1 MVRRSKIDVIW
12 DMLIALQRA
21 GGQMKPTRL
30 LYKANLSYN
39 KLKEYLS
46 ELEEQNFIELN
57 TIEDDRKLIEITIK
71 GHQYVSELRRV
82 RNFGKDLGLND

>member
-12 DMLIALQRA
+12 DMLTALQFA

-46 ELEEQNFIELN
+46 ELQEQEFIVMNLLD
-57 TIEDDRKLIEITIK
+57 DDRKMIEITIK

-82 RNFGKDLGLND
+82 RNFGRNIGLDD